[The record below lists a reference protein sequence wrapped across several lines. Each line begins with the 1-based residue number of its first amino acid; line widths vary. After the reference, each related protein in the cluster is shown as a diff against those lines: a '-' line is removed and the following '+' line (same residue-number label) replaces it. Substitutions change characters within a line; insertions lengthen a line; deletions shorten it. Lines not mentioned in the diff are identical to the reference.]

1 MLTGHQPYCPG
12 SSNRSGRTGARL
24 FNGEPIHRLVCTL
37 ANCPQALLNV
47 SAKNMDFIFLWKK
60 KEKEKENRRYRPHSV
75 TDKFWRAHV
84 LKTQKQSEALYQPRR
99 IMNNAQLNTSNP
111 AIRRI
116 LSEIKKLVPRTHRS
130 PSPPP
135 FLPRVLCFVTPL
147 CICSLLVRVLFWH
160 C

>member
-47 SAKNMDFIFLWKK
+47 SAKNIDFIFLK
-60 KEKEKENRRYRPHSV
+60 KEGKRKRKSKQIPHWVTEKILS
-75 TDKFWRAHV
+75 AHV

-116 LSEIKKLVPRTHRS
+116 LTEIKKLVRSRHRF

-135 FLPRVLCFVTPL
+135 FLPRVLCCVTPL
-147 CICSLLVRVLFWH
+147 CICSLLMRVLFWH